1 MEVRSVKLAKNP
13 KEIGITNVR
22 PVLCIEFYYFSKQSI
37 IRQLA
42 IVVLVNYIRRDKH
55 STYKTSLKGL

>member
-13 KEIGITNVR
+13 KEIDITNVR

-42 IVVLVNYIRRDKH
+42 IVILVNYIRRDKH
-55 STYKTSLKGL
+55 STRQTFDV